1 MKMPAKADVVALRRE
16 IDDHNYRYYNL
27 AQPTVSD
34 SEYDRLMRRLM
45 EIEEA
50 FPQYRTPDSPT
61 QRVGAAPQAGFEVVT
76 RTRPMLSLENAM
88 DGEEVVAWRD
98 RLVRAV
104 GDDGAADYVC
114 EPKMDG
120 VAVELIY
127 EGGILARALTRGDGV
142 SGEDITA
149 NVRTIR
155 AIPLRL
161 HGVAAR
167 PEPGMPVSLSVR
179 GEVFMDL
186 ADFAE
191 LNKKQSEA
199 GEKLYVNP
207 RNTTAGSLKQLDPK
221 VTASRPLKFFAYG
234 LGNDD
239 ETPLESQLEVLAQLR
254 EWRVP
259 VNDHS
264 KQCETVEDV
273 ISFLEDVESKREEL
287 PYEIDGVVIKVN
299 RLAVQREA
307 GARARSPRW
316 AVAWKFAPQQAGEDT
331 SARHRGAG
339 RPHRR
344 AHPGRAAGARDG
356 GRRDRVQC
364 HAPQPGRDRPQGRP
378 RGRLGVRAACRR
390 RDPRGGRTHQG
401 APREAAS

>member
-273 ISFLEDVESKREEL
+273 SGDQGQ
-287 PYEIDGVVIKVN
+287 P
-299 RLAVQREA
+299 A
-307 GARARSPRW
+307 GGPARGGRARE
-316 AVAWKFAPQQAGEDT
+316 VASLGGGVEVCAPAGEDT